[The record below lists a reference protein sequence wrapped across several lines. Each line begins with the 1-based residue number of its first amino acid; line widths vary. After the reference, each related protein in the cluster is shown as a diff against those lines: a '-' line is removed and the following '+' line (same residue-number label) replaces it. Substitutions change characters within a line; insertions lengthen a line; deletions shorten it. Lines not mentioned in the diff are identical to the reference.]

1 MVSSERE
8 VFPGAVVRL
17 DSTFFAPDLMRG
29 LIANICDEGSF
40 DGSERSREVF
50 D

>member
-17 DSTFFAPDLMRG
+17 DSTFFAPILTRG
-29 LIANICDEGSF
+29 LTANICDGGGLSIAR
-40 DGSERSREVF
+40 GGVGVRR
-50 D
+50 